1 MNLVLGYILLCKVV
15 IVVTKSLDGTKLSD
29 QLKVIRDGVGVTH
42 MQVQYIFYVS
52 LFVCLMV
59 FNTTVSNISVI
70 SWRSVLLVEET
81 GGPGDNHRPAEV
93 TDKLY
98 HIMLYRLHLAMH
110 GVRTHNISGDSTDCI
125 CSCEFNYHTITT
137 NPMHLLI

>member
-59 FNTTVSNISVI
+59 YK
-70 SWRSVLLVEET
+70 
-81 GGPGDNHRPAEV
+81 A
-93 TDKLY
+93 KLKD
-98 HIMLYRLHLAMH
+98 A
-110 GVRTHNISGDSTDCI
+110 
-125 CSCEFNYHTITT
+125 
-137 NPMHLLI
+137 

>member
-15 IVVTKSLDGTKLSD
+15 IVVTKSLDRTKLSD

-59 FNTTVSNISVI
+59 FNTTVSNISVFDRCCTCKFI
-70 SWRSVLLVEET
+70 
-81 GGPGDNHRPAEV
+81 
-93 TDKLY
+93 
-98 HIMLYRLHLAMH
+98 LHFILPN
-110 GVRTHNISGDSTDCI
+110 GRN
-125 CSCEFNYHTITT
+125 
-137 NPMHLLI
+137 

>member
-81 GGPGDNHRPAEV
+81 GGPGDTHRPVAS
-93 TDKLY
+93 
-98 HIMLYRLHLAMH
+98 H
-110 GVRTHNISGDSTDCI
+110 
-125 CSCEFNYHTITT
+125 
-137 NPMHLLI
+137 